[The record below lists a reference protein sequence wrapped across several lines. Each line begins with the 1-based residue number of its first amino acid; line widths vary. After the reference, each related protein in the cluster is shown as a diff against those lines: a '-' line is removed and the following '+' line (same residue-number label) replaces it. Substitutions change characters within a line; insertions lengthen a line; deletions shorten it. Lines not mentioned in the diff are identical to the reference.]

1 MTEPRIQAALEQ
13 IERDDDVK
21 VLYACESG
29 SRAWGFPSATSD
41 YDARFVYV
49 QRPEHYLSIDL
60 EERRDVIELPLVDD
74 LDVNGWDLRKAL
86 NLLRKSNPPL
96 MEWLDSPIVY
106 REVGPAA
113 QGMRELAQQASP
125 LAVGYHYL
133 RMAQRNDRGYL
144 HGETVRVKKYF
155 YVLRPL
161 LAVRWLEQG
170 RGPVP
175 CAFERLLETVE
186 DRPALVAVVRE
197 LVERKRS
204 GDELDE
210 GPRIPALSAF
220 LDEELERLG
229 SSPLGL
235 EPQRMPLEPLNALFR
250 RALAEAWS

>member
-1 MTEPRIQAALEQ
+1 MTEPRIQAALAR
-13 IERDDDVK
+13 IEREHDVR

-41 YDARFVYV
+41 YDARFVYL
-49 QRPEHYLSIDL
+49 QRPEHYLRLDL
-60 EERRDVIELPLVDD
+60 EEQRDVIELPIVDD

-96 MEWLDSPIVY
+96 LEWLDSPIVY
-106 REVGPAA
+106 QEVGPVA
-113 QGMRELAQQASP
+113 QAMRELARQASP

-175 CAFERLLETVE
+175 CAFDALLVTIA
-186 DRPALVAVVRE
+186 DRPRLVALIRE
-197 LVERKRS
+197 LVERKRA
-204 GDELDE
+204 GDELDA
-210 GPRIPALSAF
+210 GPRIPELSAF
-220 LDEELERLG
+220 LDAELERLG
-229 SSPLGL
+229 ASPLAL

-250 RALAEAWS
+250 QALAETWS